1 MELSA
6 ALLRAILVNHL
17 AHSEATKA
25 HRNIESQLTSR
36 LEDTEMAKAKLEAE
50 LRK

>member
-1 MELSA
+1 M
-6 ALLRAILVNHL
+6 LRAILVNHV

-25 HRNIESQLTSR
+25 HRNIEAQLKSK
-36 LEDTEMAKAKLEAE
+36 LDDTEMAKAKLEAE